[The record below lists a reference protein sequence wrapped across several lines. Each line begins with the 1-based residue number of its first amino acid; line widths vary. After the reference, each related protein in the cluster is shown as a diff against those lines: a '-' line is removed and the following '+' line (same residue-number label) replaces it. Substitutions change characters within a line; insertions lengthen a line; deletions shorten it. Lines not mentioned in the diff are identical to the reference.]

1 MSTDRMLIVIL
12 APKKVIRKSG
22 ENQGVPNE

>member
-1 MSTDRMLIVIL
+1 MSTDRMLNFIL
-12 APKKVIRKSG
+12 APKKVIRKTE